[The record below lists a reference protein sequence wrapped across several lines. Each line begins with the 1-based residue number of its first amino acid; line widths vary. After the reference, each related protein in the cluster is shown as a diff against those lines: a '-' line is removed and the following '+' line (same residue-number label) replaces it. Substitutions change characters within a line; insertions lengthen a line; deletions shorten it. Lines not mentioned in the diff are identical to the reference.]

1 MKRMNKRAQYV
12 VPVLLV
18 VMAAAGWFFLRDQE
32 EVALLETGGYCM
44 VTEDPE
50 SPAPYLHFYRKGGKL
65 RFRSSMDKRISRI
78 IDGEVKIQNGKV
90 YTTSEDGS
98 QAWVFRLLDRETLEY
113 VKEES
118 TAVTDRTG
126 KEIATDGTVFRWEG

>member
-1 MKRMNKRAQYV
+1 MKQMTKSTRWV
-12 VPVLLV
+12 VPILLAV
-18 VMAAAGWFFLRDQE
+18 VAVVGCFLLRNRE
-32 EVALLETGGYCM
+32 ECALLETGGYCM
-44 VTEDPE
+44 VAEDPDGLT
-50 SPAPYLHFYRKGGKL
+50 PYIHFYREDGKL

-98 QAWVFRLLDRETLEY
+98 QVWVFRLLDRETLEY

-118 TAVTDRTG
+118 TAVTDRAG